1 MLLLLRVWVQSLVGE
16 LRSNKLCGEAKKQ
29 KKSPEIPGYSTFPEV
44 ELNLLHLSVD
54 WTRQLASNKQNK
66 AEVIMS
72 DI

>member
-16 LRSNKLCGEAKKQ
+16 LRSNKLCGEAKN

-44 ELNLLHLSVD
+44 ELNLLHLSVG
-54 WTRQLASNKQNK
+54 WTWQLASNKQNK